1 MTNAIVPIN
10 MPELMEI
17 GKVMAASGFFEDAR
31 QANQA
36 IVKVLAGREL
46 GFGPFASM
54 TGIHIIKGKP
64 VISANLYAAAIR
76 GSGRYDYKVIRLD
89 DTGCELAFSENGK
102 EVGRSAFTDKD
113 AKAAGLIQAGGP
125 WTKFPRNMYFA
136 RAISNGAHWFCP
148 DVFGGASV
156 YTPGEMGEETTVDLS
171 TGEIVTVTATPVTQ
185 ESAPTPRTPEQL
197 REHLRNSA
205 HASANEPELTVGWR
219 DGLIGTIDKMTEPD
233 GHHVFLAWAFDSAT
247 GSRKD
252 VTNGQIHAL
261 KGWLQTHSE
270 TQIVAGKN
278 GEREEKKV
286 WVLNEIPA
294 AELLA
299 AYPVALA
306 ATPKAPAFPAAEDL
320 HPASAHLEAT
330 QA

>member
-1 MTNAIVPIN
+1 MTNALVPIN

-89 DTGCELAFSENGK
+89 DTGCELAFYENGK

-136 RAISNGAHWFCP
+136 RAISNGAHWYCP

-171 TGEIVTVTATPVTQ
+171 TGEIITVTATPVP
-185 ESAPTPRTPEQL
+185 ESNGQPAQPEPAAVKVEMAPP
-197 REHLRNSA
+197 
-205 HASANEPELTVGWR
+205 
-219 DGLIGTIDKMTEPD
+219 MTE
-233 GHHVFLAWAFDSAT
+233 GQ
-247 GSRKD
+247 RKRLHGLG
-252 VTNGQIHAL
+252 N
-261 KGWLQTHSE
+261 
-270 TQIVAGKN
+270 
-278 GEREEKKV
+278 
-286 WVLNEIPA
+286 
-294 AELLA
+294 A
-299 AYPVALA
+299 AYGPDWDAKRHELVTAITKGRTDSSKLLSEAEAAALIRGIERKLDA
-306 ATPKAPAFPAAEDL
+306 STVQVGEQAPAFPADSDL
-320 HPASAHLEAT
+320 HPASAHLEPA
-330 QA
+330 

>member
-89 DTGCELAFSENGK
+89 DTGCELAFFENGK

-113 AKAAGLIQAGGP
+113 AKAAGLVKP
-125 WTKFPRNMYFA
+125 DSNWLKFPRNMYFA
-136 RAISNGAHWFCP
+136 RALSNGVKWFAP
-148 DVFGGASV
+148 DVFGGTSV

-171 TGEIVTVTATPVTQ
+171 TGEIVTVTAAPVTQ
-185 ESAPTPRTPEQL
+185 ESAPTPRTPDAL

-205 HASANEPELTVGWR
+205 HVNANEPELTVGWR
-219 DGLIGTIDKMTEPD
+219 DGIIATIDKMTEPD
-233 GHHVFLAWAFDSAT
+233 GHHAFLAWAFDST

-252 VTNGQIHAL
+252 ITNGQLHAL

-270 TQIVAGKN
+270 TQVVEGKD
-278 GEREEKKV
+278 GQREEKKV

-306 ATPKAPAFPAAEDL
+306 AHRVALDFPAAEDL
-320 HPASAHLEAT
+320 HPASAHLEPA
-330 QA
+330 